1 MTNNNDFAERLQN
14 WIADP
19 YHRLTDDNP
28 DPSWLLDE
36 ALTAERLAGW
46 NEGNTASTRNH
57 QRELIDAQTAERRAT
72 VERIRTALLQRNNP
86 DDWAETHAILD
97 AEAN

>member
-36 ALTAERLAGW
+36 ALA
-46 NEGNTASTRNH
+46 
-57 QRELIDAQTAERRAT
+57 AERRAGADEER
-72 VERIRTALLQRNNP
+72 ERIALLISTGEDPGLVAAVRFVRS
-86 DDWAETHAILD
+86 ID

>member
-36 ALTAERLAGW
+36 ALA
-46 NEGNTASTRNH
+46 
-57 QRELIDAQTAERRAT
+57 AERRAGADEER
-72 VERIRTALLQRNNP
+72 ERIALADQHRRGPRPRRCCPLRP
-86 DDWAETHAILD
+86 
-97 AEAN
+97 